1 MPRKLWLLLLI
12 LAPVVS
18 SFTIV
23 TSWAQDVQDPA
34 RSTTP
39 AKVNKVTKFYVRQT
53 VGDDTND
60 GKSPQTAWK
69 SISKLSNAMHAGDTA
84 YVGPGLYRDKIMVLN
99 EGSPEARITFIADS
113 TGQHTGDP
121 PGVVMITGAEP
132 IDENIF
138 IRHSNSV
145 YKAKLAPPVIGL
157 TEMDGPQY
165 RYNRVV
171 QTKEFLVDKMPGVN
185 IVAKY
190 PSSFFYDTENQ
201 MLYIHTTDGKPPNTH
216 EIEIIRRVAGISTLE
231 GHRHLTVIGF
241 TFRHEGDSGIYFF
254 KETGDGIAINNTVYG
269 SRQGIRAYNSVH
281 ISLYGNTLF
290 RNENSGAYFVQQS
303 TNGHFINNVAYENVK
318 GVRWGSQ
325 SVNGLAIGNTL
336 FDNLEAGL
344 SLEDVSGAVVRNNH
358 LTNNKQTQL
367 KVLLD
372 AEYDSDNNCFQNGST
387 EQSVSHF
394 STVAFYDRQ
403 KTLFDYQKVK
413 GRDLHSREGGCRIPQ
428 KIDVRKLHSDTMTYA
443 DRARKLISATTSERP
458 LR

>member
-1 MPRKLWLLLLI
+1 MPRKLWLPLLF
-12 LAPVVS
+12 LALGLCALGL
-18 SFTIV
+18 V
-23 TSWAQDVQDPA
+23 TSRAQEVKEPA
-34 RSTTP
+34 ASTTP
-39 AKVNKVTKFYVRQT
+39 AKAKKGTKFYVRQT

-69 SISKLSNAMHAGDTA
+69 SISKLSSAMHAGDTA

-99 EGSPEARITFIADS
+99 EGSPDARITFIADS

-132 IDENIF
+132 VDENIF
-138 IRHSNSV
+138 TRQSEGV

-157 TEMDGPQY
+157 TEMDGPQF
-165 RYNRVV
+165 RYNRVT

-190 PSSFFYDTENQ
+190 PSSFFYDAENQ
-201 MLYIHTTDGKPPNTH
+201 MLYIHTTDGKSPNTH
-216 EIEIIRRVAGISTLE
+216 EIEIIRRVAGISTIE
-231 GHRHLTVIGF
+231 GHRHITVIGF
-241 TFRHEGDSGIYFF
+241 TFRHEGDSGIYFY
-254 KETGDGIAINNTVYG
+254 KETGDGVAINNTAYG

-290 RNENSGAYFVQQS
+290 RNENSGAYFLQQS
-303 TNGHFINNVAYENVK
+303 TNGQFINNVSYENVK

-325 SVNGLAIGNTL
+325 SVNGLALGNTL
-336 FDNLEAGL
+336 FDNLEAGI
-344 SLEDVSGAVVRNNH
+344 SVEDISGAVLRFNQ
-358 LTNNKQTQL
+358 LSNNKETQL

-372 AEYDSDNNCFQNGST
+372 AEYDSDNNCFQNGNA

-394 STVAFYDRQ
+394 SNVAFYDRQ
-403 KTLFDYQKVK
+403 KSLPEYQKVK
-413 GRDLHSREGGCRIPQ
+413 GRDLHSREGGCQIPQ

-443 DRARKLISATTSERP
+443 DRARKLISATTERP

>member
-1 MPRKLWLLLLI
+1 MPRKWRLLLLI
-12 LAPVVS
+12 LALGLS
-18 SFTIV
+18 TFALV
-23 TSWAQDVQDPA
+23 TSRAQEVQEPSP
-34 RSTTP
+34 STTP
-39 AKVNKVTKFYVRQT
+39 TKVKKGTKFYVRQT
-53 VGDDTND
+53 VGNDAND

-69 SISKLSNAMHAGDTA
+69 NISKLSNAMHAGDTA

-99 EGSPEARITFIADS
+99 EGSPDARITFIADS

-132 IDENIF
+132 VDESIF
-138 IRHSNSV
+138 VRHAEGV
-145 YKAKLAPPVIGL
+145 YKAKLAPPIIGL

-165 RYNRVV
+165 RYNRVT
-171 QTKEFLVDKMPGVN
+171 QTKEFLVDKLPATK

-190 PSSFFYDTENQ
+190 PSSFFYDGENQ
-201 MLYIHTTDGKPPNTH
+201 TLYIHTTDGKPPATH
-216 EIEIIRRVAGISTLE
+216 EIEIIRRIGGISTLE
-231 GHRHLTVIGF
+231 GHRHITVIGF
-241 TFRHEGDSGIYFF
+241 TFRHEGDSGIYFY
-254 KETGDGIAINNTVYG
+254 KETGDGVAINNTAYG
-269 SRQGIRAYNSVH
+269 CRQGIRAYNSVN

-336 FDNLEAGL
+336 FDNREAGL
-344 SLEDVSGAVVRNNH
+344 ALEDVSGVVVRNNQ
-358 LTNNKQTQL
+358 LTNNKETQL
-367 KVLLD
+367 KVLLE
-372 AEYDSDNNCFQNGST
+372 AEYDSDDNCFQNGST

-394 STVAFYDRQ
+394 SNVAFYDRQ
-403 KTLFDYQKVK
+403 KTLPEYQKVK

-443 DRARKLISATTSERP
+443 DRARKMISATTERP

>member
-12 LAPVVS
+12 LAPGVS
-18 SFTIV
+18 TFAIV
-23 TSWAQDVQDPA
+23 TSRAKDVQNPA
-34 RSTTP
+34 PSTTP
-39 AKVNKVTKFYVRQT
+39 AKVKKGTKFYVRQT

-60 GKSPQTAWK
+60 GKTPQTAWK

-99 EGSPEARITFIADS
+99 EGSPDARITFIADS
-113 TGQHTGDP
+113 SGQHTGDP

-138 IRHSNSV
+138 VRHSVNV
-145 YKAKLAPPVIGL
+145 YKAKLAPPVVGL

-231 GHRHLTVIGF
+231 GHRHITVIGF
-241 TFRHEGDSGIYFF
+241 TFRHQGDSGIYFF
-254 KETGDGIAINNTVYG
+254 KETGDGVAINNTVYG

-325 SVNGLAIGNTL
+325 SVNGLAIGNSL

-344 SLEDVSGAVVRNNH
+344 SLEDVSGAVVRNNE
-358 LTNNKQTQL
+358 LSNNKQTQL

-372 AEYDSDNNCFQNGST
+372 AEYASDNNCFHNGST

-394 STVAFYDRQ
+394 SNVAFYDRQ
-403 KTLFDYQKVK
+403 KTLPEYQKVK
-413 GRDLHSREGGCRIPQ
+413 GRDLHSRDGGCQVPQ

-443 DRARKLISATTSERP
+443 DRARKLISATTERP

>member
-1 MPRKLWLLLLI
+1 MRRKWWLLLLI
-12 LAPVVS
+12 PVLLFVL
-18 SFTIV
+18 V
-23 TSWAQDVQDPA
+23 TSSAQDVQEPA
-34 RSTTP
+34 PSTTP
-39 AKVNKVTKFYVRQT
+39 AKVKNGTKFYVRQT

-69 SISKLSNAMHAGDTA
+69 SISKLSHAMHAGDTA

-99 EGSPEARITFIADS
+99 EGRPDARITFIADS

-132 IDENIF
+132 VDENLF
-138 IRHSNSV
+138 VRHSKGV
-145 YKAKLAPPVIGL
+145 YKAKLVPPVVGL

-165 RYNRVV
+165 RYNRVA

-190 PSSFFYDTENQ
+190 PSSFFYDAEKQ

-231 GHRHLTVIGF
+231 GHRHITVIGF

-254 KETGDGIAINNTVYG
+254 KETGDGVAINNTVYG
-269 SRQGIRAYNSVH
+269 SRQGIRAYNSVN

-303 TNGHFINNVAYENVK
+303 TNGQFINNVAYENVK

-325 SVNGLAIGNTL
+325 SANGLALGNTL

-344 SLEDVSGAVVRNNH
+344 SLEDVSGVVVRNNQ
-358 LTNNKQTQL
+358 LSNNKETQL

-394 STVAFYDRQ
+394 SNVAFYDRQ
-403 KTLFDYQKVK
+403 KTLLEYQKVK
-413 GRDLHSREGGCRIPQ
+413 GRDLHSREGGCPIPQ
-428 KIDVRKLHSDTMTYA
+428 KIDVRKLHADTMTYA
-443 DRARKLISATTSERP
+443 DRARKMISATTERP

>member
-12 LAPVVS
+12 LALGLS
-18 SFTIV
+18 TLALV
-23 TSWAQDVQDPA
+23 TSWAQEVQEPA
-34 RSTTP
+34 PSTSP
-39 AKVNKVTKFYVRQT
+39 AKVKKGTKFYVRQT
-53 VGDDTND
+53 VGDDSND

-69 SISKLSNAMHAGDTA
+69 SISKLSDAMHAGDTA

-99 EGSPEARITFIADS
+99 EGSPEGRITFIADS

-121 PGVVMITGAEP
+121 PSVVMITGAEP
-132 IDENIF
+132 VDENIF
-138 IRHSNSV
+138 VRHSDGV
-145 YKAKLAPPVIGL
+145 YKAKLAPPVVGL

-165 RYNRVV
+165 RYNRVA
-171 QTKEFLVDKMPGVN
+171 QTKEFLVDKMPGVK

-190 PSSFFYDTENQ
+190 PSSFFYDAENQ

-216 EIEIIRRVAGISTLE
+216 EIEIIRRIAGISTLE
-231 GHRHLTVIGF
+231 GHRHITVIGF

-254 KETGDGIAINNTVYG
+254 KETGDGVAINNTAYG
-269 SRQGIRAYNSVH
+269 CRQGIRAYNSVH

-303 TNGHFINNVAYENVK
+303 TNAQFINNVAYENVK

-344 SLEDVSGAVVRNNH
+344 SLEDVSGVVVRNNQ
-358 LTNNKQTQL
+358 LSNNKETQL

-372 AEYDSDNNCFQNGST
+372 AEYDSDNNCFQNGSP

-394 STVAFYDRQ
+394 SNVAFYDRQ
-403 KTLFDYQKVK
+403 KTLLEYQKVK
-413 GRDLHSREGGCRIPQ
+413 GRDLHSREGGCPIPQ
-428 KIDVRKLHSDTMTYA
+428 KIDVRKLHSETMTYA
-443 DRARKLISATTSERP
+443 DRARKLISATTERP

>member
-1 MPRKLWLLLLI
+1 MPRKLWLLLLT
-12 LAPVVS
+12 LALGLNTFVLE
-18 SFTIV
+18 
-23 TSWAQDVQDPA
+23 PA
-34 RSTTP
+34 ASTTP
-39 AKVNKVTKFYVRQT
+39 AKVKKGTKFYVRQT

-60 GKSPQTAWK
+60 GKSPETAWK
-69 SISKLSNAMHAGDTA
+69 SISKLSHAMHAGDTA
-84 YVGPGLYRDKIMVLN
+84 YIGPGLYRDKIMVLN
-99 EGSPEARITFIADS
+99 EGRPDARITFVADS
-113 TGQHTGDP
+113 TGQQTGDP

-132 IDENIF
+132 VDENIF
-138 IRHSNSV
+138 VRHSERV

-165 RYNRVV
+165 RYNRVA

-190 PSSFFYDTENQ
+190 PSSFFYDAENQ

-231 GHRHLTVIGF
+231 GHRHITVIGF

-254 KETGDGIAINNTVYG
+254 KETGDGVAINNTVYG
-269 SRQGIRAYNSVH
+269 SRQGIRAYNSVN

-303 TNGHFINNVAYENVK
+303 TNGQFINNVSYENVK

-325 SVNGLAIGNTL
+325 SVNGLALGNTL

-344 SLEDVSGAVVRNNH
+344 SLEDVSGLVVRNNH
-358 LTNNKQTQL
+358 LSNNKETQL

-394 STVAFYDRQ
+394 SNVAFYDRQ
-403 KTLFDYQKVK
+403 KTLPEYQKVK
-413 GRDLHSREGGCRIPQ
+413 GRDLHSREGGCQIPQ
-428 KIDVRKLHSDTMTYA
+428 KIDVRKLHADTMTYA
-443 DRARKLISATTSERP
+443 DRARKLISATTERP

>member
-1 MPRKLWLLLLI
+1 MLRKLWLLLLI
-12 LAPVVS
+12 PALGLSASRAQEIQEPAP
-18 SFTIV
+18 
-23 TSWAQDVQDPA
+23 
-34 RSTTP
+34 STTSV
-39 AKVNKVTKFYVRQT
+39 KIKKGTKFYVRQT

-99 EGSPEARITFIADS
+99 EGRPDARITFIADS

-138 IRHSNSV
+138 VRHSEGV
-145 YKAKLAPPVIGL
+145 YKAKLPPPVVGL
-157 TEMDGPQY
+157 TEMDGPQF
-165 RYNRVV
+165 RYNRVS
-171 QTKEFLVDKMPGVN
+171 QTKDFLVDKTPGPK

-190 PSSFFYDTENQ
+190 QSSFFYDDENQ
-201 MLYIHTTDGKPPNTH
+201 LLYIHTTDGKPPNTH
-216 EIEIIRRVAGISTLE
+216 EIEIIRRIAGISTLE
-231 GHRHLTVIGF
+231 GHRHITVIGF
-241 TFRHEGDSGIYFF
+241 TFRHEGDSGIYFY
-254 KETGDGIAINNTVYG
+254 KETGDGVAINNTVYG

-303 TNGHFINNVAYENVK
+303 TNGQFINNVSYENVK

-336 FDNLEAGL
+336 FDNLEAGI
-344 SLEDVSGAVVRNNH
+344 SLEDISGAVLRDNE
-358 LTNNKQTQL
+358 LSNNKETQL

-372 AEYDSDNNCFQNGST
+372 AEYDSDNNCFQNGNS
-387 EQSVSHF
+387 EQSISHF
-394 STVAFYDRQ
+394 SNVTFYDRQ
-403 KTLFDYQKVK
+403 KTLPEYQKVK
-413 GRDLHSREGGCRIPQ
+413 GHDVHSREGGCRMPQ
-428 KIDVRKLHSDTMTYA
+428 KIDVRKLHSDTMNYA
-443 DRARKLISATTSERP
+443 DRARKLISAATERR
-458 LR
+458 LQ